1 MSDGPSPTALV
12 VVADAAEK
20 VVAPWRWR
28 YNRHAV
34 ERRLPAHIT
43 VLFPLVPAGRVDDGL
58 LDALRALYAQHTQF
72 SYALAS
78 VGSFPGVVWLAPQP
92 SAPFHDLIARTRAAF
107 PDHPPYGDAALAP
120 VPHCTIG
127 VDDDQARLEAMAE
140 EIAAGLGAS
149 LPIVCEATSVCL
161 LEERADG
168 TWSARA
174 SFPFEGA
181 S

>member
-1 MSDGPSPTALV
+1 MALQQ
-12 VVADAAEK
+12 AW
-20 VVAPWRWR
+20 P
-28 YNRHAV
+28 V

-43 VLFPLVPAGRVDDGL
+43 ILFPLVPGATVDDGL
-58 LDALRALYAQHTQF
+58 LDELQALYAQHAQF

-78 VGSFPGVVWLAPQP
+78 VRSFPGVVWLAPQP

-107 PDHPPYGDAALAP
+107 PDHPPYGDPALAQ

-127 VDDDQARLEAMAE
+127 VDDDPVRLEAMAE
-140 EIAAGLGAS
+140 EVVAGLGPS
-149 LPIVCEATSVCL
+149 LPIPCEATSACL

-168 TWSARA
+168 TWSTRA